1 MINENVIQR
10 QGRIKRE
17 MLLQSLARPY
27 DVDMLDAE
35 RYEERFMQVIGKKLV
50 SDIDLKTMETN
61 PIYKVST
68 YGDKVMVKAIP
79 EDKVYLQSGMFSG
92 KKYGED
98 IFRSLNED
106 VWKLGDY
113 NSYTEDKPELTLV
126 NGVYE

>member
-1 MINENVIQR
+1 
-10 QGRIKRE
+10 
-17 MLLQSLARPY
+17 MLEQKLAIPY
-27 DVDMLDAE
+27 DVDMLNTNNYYD
-35 RYEERFMQVIGKKLV
+35 RFMQMIGKKII
-50 SDIDLKTMETN
+50 SDIDRNVLETN
-61 PIYKVST
+61 PITKVEFD
-68 YGDKVMVKAIP
+68 GDKIGVKAIP